1 MAPNETH
8 SNPKIIYD
16 LGSNNGDDI
25 PYYLLKAEKV
35 IAVEANTKLCELIE
49 VRFQSEISQNR
60 LVIENCAI
68 TESKE
73 GEIDFYLHSQNH
85 VLSSLLAPSP
95 GEESSFTKTTV
106 KAISVANLIR
116 KHGSPYYVK
125 IDIEKF
131 DENILSALASNQ
143 IAPPY
148 ISAESHTIGVFALL
162 SEKLPY
168 SSFKLV
174 DGHSVSRIYQNTLL
188 YSPILDKHCFY
199 SFPYHSAGPFGN
211 DIHGE
216 WMTKEALLKLLAIH
230 GLGWKDIHAS
240 RLDNPTLSF

>member
-1 MAPNETH
+1 MASNETL

-35 IAVEANTKLCELIE
+35 IAVEANIKLCKLIE
-49 VRFQSEISQNR
+49 TRFRSEIQQNR
-60 LVIENCAI
+60 VVIENCAV
-68 TESKE
+68 TENQE
-73 GEIDFYLHSQNH
+73 GEVDFYLHNH
-85 VLSSLLAPSP
+85 HNVLSSLLAPTP

-106 KAISVANLIR
+106 KSICVANLIR
-116 KHGSPYYVK
+116 KHGSPYFIK
-125 IDIEKF
+125 IDIEKY
-131 DENILSALASNQ
+131 DENILRALARNH

-174 DGHSVSRIYQNTLL
+174 DGHSVSHIYQNTLL
-188 YSPILDKHCFY
+188 YSPILDKHCVY

-216 WMTKEALLKLLAIH
+216 WMTKEALLKLLAMH

-240 RLDNPTLSF
+240 RLDNPTLTF